1 MRKNAGPLRPSP
13 TPDTPGPSTARPT
26 AERPVDLD
34 FHLSGRTRTGATD
47 DSPRRSADGMI
58 EQALQAETAVTVT
71 RMSDIVEPLA
81 PVPSSPLERYRQSAL
96 SGLSAHDAEGLRTY
110 KGRKFADVSDEAT
123 SSTQTVMVVYHE
135 MMKAYRARLPTEREA
150 SGPPLYRIGQSN
162 HWSLNKPFEYYDTR
176 QYTQSHIA
184 DSRGYYSVDEIRLIE
199 HSGPQGKVF
208 ERQVVHRNAGLAF
221 VDENGSLIRV
231 DPNEA
236 RGDISIPV
244 KLAHWSDGEIWST
257 YRLEGA
263 RALVLR
269 IEAEAAGRAPDW
281 ASRFN
286 EPDNHKFL
294 TDSMR
299 WSFPD
304 KSLQERTA
312 ILRSYNLSIA
322 QQNRLRLKM
331 EHGSFPEWAEQHK
344 RLTENTADITRFEQI
359 SQELGPYSRRLREE
373 GEHHEH
379 ALPPLEQRYE
389 HSFLNSYLEHAG
401 YKRNQHD
408 YLYRT
413 DIPAMFRADLRTPF
427 ELARDKRLVKL
438 RGNPTDSTTKRAF
451 SATFGAANALTYMG
465 FDYYS
470 NPRHYNSQ
478 ANRYPGHFS
487 DSDSSAGFR
496 HSSGEESDTSFEMD
510 DSRDYPLL
518 RRKQNLGFLY
528 VIDTRSIEVVPRME
542 NLYLNNYK
550 DFDGDALEGRISMPT
565 RGISAERIWLVSS
578 DRRQAARVEDILL
591 QAGDSAEAIEKATW
605 SGTDA
610 IDRYGNN
617 AYDGL
622 IEKIARSGGTVLMLP
637 KGESTYSNDVSWPVA
652 EHYRA

>member
-13 TPDTPGPSTARPT
+13 TPDTPGPSTPRLT
-26 AERPVDLD
+26 AERPVDMD
-34 FHLSGRTRTGATD
+34 FHLSGRSRTGATD
-47 DSPRRSADGMI
+47 DLPRRSADGMTD
-58 EQALQAETAVTVT
+58 EALQAETAVTIT
-71 RMSDIVEPLA
+71 RMSDIVESLA
-81 PVPSSPLERYRQSAL
+81 PAPSSPLERYRHSIV

-123 SSTQTVMVVYHE
+123 TGMQTVMVAYHE
-135 MMKAYRARLPTEREA
+135 TMKAYRAKLPTEREA

-162 HWSLNKPFEYYDTR
+162 QWSLNKPFEYYDSR
-176 QYTQSHIA
+176 RYTQSHIA
-184 DSRGYYSVDEIRLIE
+184 DSRGYYSVDEITLIE
-199 HSGPQGKVF
+199 HPGPFGNRF
-208 ERQVVHRNAGLAF
+208 ERQVVRRNAGLAF
-221 VDENGSLIRV
+221 VDENRHLIRV
-231 DPNEA
+231 DANEA

-263 RALVLR
+263 RALVFR
-269 IEAEAAGRAPDW
+269 FEAEAAGRAPDW
-281 ASRFN
+281 ARRFN
-286 EPDNHKFL
+286 EADTHKFL

-304 KSLQERTA
+304 KSLEERTA

-322 QQNRLRLKM
+322 QQNRLRLEM
-331 EHGSFPEWAEQHK
+331 EHGSFPVWTEQHK
-344 RLTENTADITRFEQI
+344 RLTENAADVTRFEQI
-359 SQELGPYSRRLREE
+359 SQELGPYILRLREE
-373 GEHHEH
+373 GEHHGH
-379 ALPPLEQRYE
+379 DLPPLEQRYE
-389 HSFLNSYLEHAG
+389 QSFLNSYLEHAG

-438 RGNPTDSTTKRAF
+438 RGNPSDSTTKRAF
-451 SATFGAANALTYMG
+451 SATFGAGNALTYMG

-487 DSDSSAGFR
+487 DSDSSSGLR
-496 HSSGEESDTSFEMD
+496 HSSGDESDTSFEMD
-510 DSRDYPLL
+510 ESRDYPLL
-518 RRKQNLGFLY
+518 RRNQNLGFLY
-528 VIDTRSIEVVPRME
+528 VIDTRSIEVVPRVE
-542 NLYLNNYK
+542 NIYLNNK
-550 DFDGDALEGRISMPT
+550 DFDGDTLEGRISMPT

-578 DRRQAARVEDILL
+578 DLRQAARVEDVFL

-605 SGTDA
+605 SGTNDY
-610 IDRYGNN
+610 DRYGNN

-622 IEKIARSGGTVLMLP
+622 IDKIARSGGVVLKLP
-637 KGESTYSNDVSWPVA
+637 KGQDTRSNDITWPVA
-652 EHYRA
+652 EHYRT